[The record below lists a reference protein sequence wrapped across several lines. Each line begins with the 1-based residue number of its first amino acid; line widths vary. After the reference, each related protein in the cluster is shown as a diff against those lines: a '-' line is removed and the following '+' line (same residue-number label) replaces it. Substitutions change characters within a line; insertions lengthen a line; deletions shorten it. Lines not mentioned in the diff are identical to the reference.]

1 MLLFFLLKLYLY
13 YIFTIFEN
21 KKSLK
26 LGTLL
31 FMVPTTGFE
40 PAAYSLRV
48 NCSTVGAMSAAL
60 ILYNIFKDESML
72 YIVKMSIKWYNL
84 K

>member
-1 MLLFFLLKLYLY
+1 MKNYRLKLYLY

>member
-1 MLLFFLLKLYLY
+1 MLLYFLLKLYLY

-21 KKSLK
+21 KKSLI

>member
-48 NCSTVGAMSAAL
+48 NCSTVGAMSAVL